1 MAWLLQ
7 NPPLNSSS
15 CLTWIKEVL
24 KFIVLSSSV
33 WWWDW
38 VQIQILWFYLLFKKE
53 THFDYRQTYQK
64 QTSEHDIK
72 SNPRCFSTSTKTWLW
87 LWWCYS
93 HGSSIAPP
101 RGLRQ
106 IGPGGANDPRGR
118 GVGGPGGLGL
128 GCRGNEKLGISW
140 SAHGDFHSHGG
151 TPIAGWFIRG
161 NAIQIWMMTGGTPIF
176 GIPHMGTSIHG
187 DTTNGWGH
195 DVADW
200 EGFL

>member
-87 LWWCYS
+87 HAMAMVMLLPWFFHCS
-93 HGSSIAPP
+93 P

-106 IGPGGANDPRGR
+106 IGPGGANDPQGR

-128 GCRGNEKLGISW
+128 GCLGVATKSWEFHGVHMGIS
-140 SAHGDFHSHGG
+140 
-151 TPIAGWFIRG
+151 IV
-161 NAIQIWMMTGGTPIF
+161 
-176 GIPHMGTSIHG
+176 MG
-187 DTTNGWGH
+187 
-195 DVADW
+195 VPQ
-200 EGFL
+200 